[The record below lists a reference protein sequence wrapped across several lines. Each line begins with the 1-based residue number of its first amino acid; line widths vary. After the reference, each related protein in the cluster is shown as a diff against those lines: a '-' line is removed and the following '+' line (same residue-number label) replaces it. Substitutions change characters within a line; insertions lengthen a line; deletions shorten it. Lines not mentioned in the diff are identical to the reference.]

1 MPIVGLT
8 ADGLKI
14 AKVTVT
20 GPASY
25 PAGGFAVVVPE
36 LQRILHAFVSI
47 ATSLKVDNYVHAI
60 DFSVSGNTV
69 TIRVYRI
76 DVTASA
82 PAGWTE
88 VPAVTDISGLVLEI
102 FAIGF

>member
-1 MPIVGLT
+1 MPIAGLT

-14 AKVTVT
+14 AKVTAR

-25 PAGGFAVVVPE
+25 TAGGFRVVVPE

-47 ATSLKVDNYVHAI
+47 ATSLKANNLVHTI

-69 TIRVYRI
+69 TIKVYRI
-76 DVTASA
+76 DVTANA
-82 PAGWTE
+82 PAGWAE
-88 VPAVTDISGLVLEI
+88 VPANTDISELVLEI
-102 FAIGF
+102 LAIGF